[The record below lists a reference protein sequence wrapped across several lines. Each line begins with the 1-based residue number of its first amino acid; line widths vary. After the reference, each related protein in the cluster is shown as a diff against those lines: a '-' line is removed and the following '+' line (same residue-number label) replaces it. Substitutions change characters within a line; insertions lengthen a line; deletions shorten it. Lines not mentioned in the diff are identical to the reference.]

1 MKNTHLMHNYEQIKK
16 KFNLAQLILNQKIST
31 QFFPNNYESRQGNCF
46 SNKIAVKD
54 SNFKNS
60 IYL

>member
-1 MKNTHLMHNYEQIKK
+1 MHNYEQIKK